1 MMFELDKSSGVSHG
15 AKIKVIGVGGSG
27 GNAVNTMI
35 KSGLSGVEFIA
46 VNTDRQALSASLA
59 EVKIAIGGELTKGLG
74 AGANPEVGRRAALE
88 DYHKIA
94 DVLQGCDMVFVTAG
108 MGGGTGT
115 GAAPVI
121 AKIAKELG
129 MLTVGVVTKPFGFE
143 GKKRSRQALDGI
155 RFLRESVD
163 SLITIPNQRLLSI
176 AGNHMSFMD
185 AFRKADEVLLN
196 AVQGI
201 SDLINHTGLINTD
214 FADVRT
220 IMANKGLALMGTGLG
235 EGEHR
240 AVEAATNA
248 ISSPLL
254 EDISVDGATGLII
267 NVTGGP
273 DLTAFEVNEA
283 TTLIMEAA
291 HEDAEIIFGSVIDEA
306 MKNKVKITVI
316 ATGIGAAAQNLIVG
330 GGITTAAPA
339 PGTHAPATMASMHG
353 AMASFAG
360 QPATS
365 MPIGS
370 GTQAENLSHSVAQAN
385 AQVAHAHPA
394 MPSAPA
400 AQPHMTES
408 LMAPRP
414 QLPTSAPVMPEA
426 APAQTA
432 TAAAPNTFQ
441 QGFGAPIAQEIP
453 MARNHVAAPS
463 APTASATAPA
473 GASSVEKII
482 PSASLAEVDA
492 QMDAHASDMVDIDED
507 LPRPAANAQ
516 AARVAPTFTAPV
528 STPVPA
534 ESMEQVDMFEQ
545 RMAAEKAAAFAREE
559 AAAASARAA
568 AAAATQKDP
577 RSESLARAQQIA
589 RSLGVTNL
597 TDDEYDIPTFI
608 RRQQQQNP
616 PLN

>member
-1 MMFELDKSSGVSHG
+1 MFELDKSNSGAQG

-35 KSGLSGVEFIA
+35 RSGLTGVEFII
-46 VNTDRQALSASLA
+46 VNTDRQALNASLA
-59 EVKIAIGGELTKGLG
+59 DVKIAIGGELTKGLG

-94 DVLQGCDMVFVTAG
+94 DVLTGADMVFVTAG

-129 MLTVGVVTKPFGFE
+129 ILTVGVVTKPFDFE
-143 GKKRSRQALDGI
+143 GRKRMRQAMDGI
-155 RFLRESVD
+155 RFLREGVD

-185 AFRKADEVLLN
+185 AFKKADEVLLN

-254 EDISVDGATGLII
+254 ENISVDGATGLII

-291 HEDAEIIFGSVIDEA
+291 HEDAEIIFGSVIDEN

-316 ATGIGAAAQNLIVG
+316 ATGIGANSAIEHVLGTGAAAQSP
-330 GGITTAAPA
+330 AASA
-339 PGTHAPATMASMHG
+339 QLN
-353 AMASFAG
+353 AG
-360 QPATS
+360 SIHSQHIAH
-365 MPIGS
+365 
-370 GTQAENLSHSVAQAN
+370 TQAASLSSVAQN
-385 AQVAHAHPA
+385 AHQHLAPPPAPMQSQQSHVQPPPPPVMESRAPSYSAMPQAAQPVIPQQAPA
-394 MPSAPA
+394 MPPR
-400 AQPHMTES
+400 QPQ
-408 LMAPRP
+408 PR
-414 QLPTSAPVMPEA
+414 M
-426 APAQTA
+426 
-432 TAAAPNTFQ
+432 
-441 QGFGAPIAQEIP
+441 EID
-453 MARNHVAAPS
+453 N
-463 APTASATAPA
+463 
-473 GASSVEKII
+473 II
-482 PSASLAEVDA
+482 PSVSIDEVDA
-492 QMDAHASDMVDIDED
+492 QMAQASVDFETIAAKDEEI
-507 LPRPAANAQ
+507 LPRPSAQRAAPPPAPRAEPAPIQ
-516 AARVAPTFTAPV
+516 AEMFDEPKAAPV
-528 STPVPA
+528 RDEGAGARAKDGRA
-534 ESMEQVDMFEQ
+534 ESI
-545 RMAAEKAAAFAREE
+545 
-559 AAAASARAA
+559 
-568 AAAATQKDP
+568 
-577 RSESLARAQQIA
+577 ARAQQIA
-589 RSLGVTNL
+589 RTLGVANL

-608 RRQQQQNP
+608 RRQQQNGP
-616 PLN
+616 TVN

>member
-1 MMFELDKSSGVSHG
+1 MFELDKSAPASHG

-35 KSGLSGVEFIA
+35 KSGLTGVEFIA

-59 EVKIAIGGELTKGLG
+59 EVKIPIGGELTKGLG

-94 DVLQGCDMVFVTAG
+94 DALQGADMVFVTAG

-121 AKIAKELG
+121 AKISKELG
-129 MLTVGVVTKPFGFE
+129 MLTVGVVTKPFDFE
-143 GKKRSRQALDGI
+143 GRKRMRQAIDGI
-155 RFLRESVD
+155 KFLRESVD

-185 AFRKADEVLLN
+185 AFKKADEVLLN

-306 MKNKVKITVI
+306 MKNRVKITVI
-316 ATGIGAAAQNLIVG
+316 ATGIGAQASAMISG
-330 GGITTAAPA
+330 GMNVTTATPS
-339 PGTHAPATMASMHG
+339 MSMSAST
-353 AMASFAG
+353 AQLAA
-360 QPATS
+360 
-365 MPIGS
+365 
-370 GTQAENLSHSVAQAN
+370 GTQAESLSQLSRQSLTTPGSVLGS
-385 AQVAHAHPA
+385 A
-394 MPSAPA
+394 MPVS
-400 AQPHMTES
+400 S
-408 LMAPRP
+408 NSSSMASSMVTPP
-414 QLPTSAPVMPEA
+414 PVPERMN
-426 APAQTA
+426 PGT
-432 TAAAPNTFQ
+432 P
-441 QGFGAPIAQEIP
+441 
-453 MARNHVAAPS
+453 PS
-463 APTASATAPA
+463 ASMKMNSPA
-473 GASSVEKII
+473 GGMMGGQSLSSSGAGLGTSILGSIQPSLSSGSRAVEQII
-482 PSASLAEVDA
+482 PSASIEEVDA
-492 QMDAHASDMVDIDED
+492 ELDASFRIDEKSM
-507 LPRPAANAQ
+507 AEE
-516 AARVAPTFTAPV
+516 VESMSESEEEV
-528 STPVPA
+528 MISSTPTPA
-534 ESMEQVDMFEQ
+534 NKMEQVEMFSD
-545 RMAAEKAAAFAREE
+545 RAETKVKEE
-559 AAAASARAA
+559 APRM
-568 AAAATQKDP
+568 KDS

-608 RRQQQQNP
+608 RRQQQGSTTIN
-616 PLN
+616 

>member
-1 MMFELDKSSGVSHG
+1 MFELDKSNGGAQG

-35 KSGLSGVEFIA
+35 KSGLTGVEFII
-46 VNTDRQALSASLA
+46 VNTDRQALNASLA
-59 EVKIAIGGELTKGLG
+59 DVKIAIGGELTKGLG

-94 DVLQGCDMVFVTAG
+94 DVLTGADMVFVTAG

-129 MLTVGVVTKPFGFE
+129 ILTVGVVTKPFDFE
-143 GKKRSRQALDGI
+143 GRKRMRQAMEGI
-155 RFLRESVD
+155 RFLREGVD

-185 AFRKADEVLLN
+185 AFKKADEVLLN

-254 EDISVDGATGLII
+254 ENISVDGATGLII

-291 HEDAEIIFGSVIDEA
+291 HEDAEIIFGSVIDES

-316 ATGIGAAAQNLIVG
+316 ATGIGANSAIEHVLGAGAATVG
-330 GGITTAAPA
+330 APQAGIQLGPVSQSIAHTQAASLGSIQQQPAMQPPPA
-339 PGTHAPATMASMHG
+339 PMQATHVQPPPPAPQVMQPPPAPTMQA
-353 AMASFAG
+353 AIP
-360 QPATS
+360 QQRPA
-365 MPIGS
+365 
-370 GTQAENLSHSVAQAN
+370 A
-385 AQVAHAHPA
+385 
-394 MPSAPA
+394 SAPR
-400 AQPHMTES
+400 M
-408 LMAPRP
+408 
-414 QLPTSAPVMPEA
+414 
-426 APAQTA
+426 
-432 TAAAPNTFQ
+432 
-441 QGFGAPIAQEIP
+441 EID
-453 MARNHVAAPS
+453 S
-463 APTASATAPA
+463 
-473 GASSVEKII
+473 II
-482 PSASLAEVDA
+482 PSASIDEVDA
-492 QMDAHASDMVDIDED
+492 QMARAASVDFESIVTKDEEL
-507 LPRPAANAQ
+507 LPRPSA
-516 AARVAPTFTAPV
+516 
-528 STPVPA
+528 
-534 ESMEQVDMFEQ
+534 Q
-545 RMAAEKAAAFAREE
+545 RMAPPPAPKAE
-559 AAAASARAA
+559 AAAQQVEMFEEPKAAPAAQDGTGARSRDTRA
-568 AAAATQKDP
+568 
-577 RSESLARAQQIA
+577 ESIARAQQIA
-589 RSLGVTNL
+589 RTLGVANL

-608 RRQQQQNP
+608 RRQQQNGP
-616 PLN
+616 TVN

>member
-1 MMFELDKSSGVSHG
+1 MFELDKSASVSNG

-35 KSGLSGVEFIA
+35 KSGLTGVEFIA
-46 VNTDRQALSASLA
+46 VNTDRQALHASLA
-59 EVKIAIGGELTKGLG
+59 EVKIPIGGELTKGLG

-94 DVLQGCDMVFVTAG
+94 DVLTGADMVFVTAG

-129 MLTVGVVTKPFGFE
+129 ILTVGVVTKPFDFE
-143 GKKRSRQALDGI
+143 GKKRMRQAFDGI
-155 RFLRESVD
+155 RFLRETVD

-185 AFRKADEVLLN
+185 AFKKADEVLLN

-291 HEDAEIIFGSVIDEA
+291 HEDAEIIFGSVIDEN
-306 MKNKVKITVI
+306 MKNRVKITVI
-316 ATGIGAAAQNLIVG
+316 ATGIGANAIIEQNLG
-330 GGITTAAPA
+330 GGLSRGMGSVPSMSAMASMAGTQAESLSNIAKSVAAPA
-339 PGTHAPATMASMHG
+339 PVQNTAPA
-353 AMASFAG
+353 
-360 QPATS
+360 
-365 MPIGS
+365 
-370 GTQAENLSHSVAQAN
+370 
-385 AQVAHAHPA
+385 
-394 MPSAPA
+394 
-400 AQPHMTES
+400 
-408 LMAPRP
+408 
-414 QLPTSAPVMPEA
+414 TSAPV
-426 APAQTA
+426 
-432 TAAAPNTFQ
+432 
-441 QGFGAPIAQEIP
+441 
-453 MARNHVAAPS
+453 NHVAPPPIPERPLEMKS
-463 APTASATAPA
+463 PATSTISPA
-473 GASSVEKII
+473 KMESIGAKLNNDFSNII
-482 PSASLAEVDA
+482 PSTTLSDLDKQMESLAAEDMGKSRIDA
-492 QMDAHASDMVDIDED
+492 EED
-507 LPRPAANAQ
+507 
-516 AARVAPTFTAPV
+516 F
-528 STPVPA
+528 PVPTTA
-534 ESMEQVDMFEQ
+534 AKNPNPMQAMFTTEKPATASVKMEQVEMFGE
-545 RMAAEKAAAFAREE
+545 EKPALKEEGVGAR
-559 AAAASARAA
+559 SN
-568 AAAATQKDP
+568 

-608 RRQQQQNP
+608 RRQQGSNP
-616 PLN
+616 TVN